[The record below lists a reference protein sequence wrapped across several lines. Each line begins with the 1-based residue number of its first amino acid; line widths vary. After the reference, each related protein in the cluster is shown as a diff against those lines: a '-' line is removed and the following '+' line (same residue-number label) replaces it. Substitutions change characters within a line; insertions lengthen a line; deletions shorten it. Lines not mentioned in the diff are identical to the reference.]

1 MSPVLLAAAGFR
13 AADAILI
20 VVIALLLAGSGVLAM
35 AETSLVRMNR
45 IKAKSLVDERKR
57 GARQLARLVENPAN
71 FLNPILL
78 LVLICQLVS
87 ATLVGIV
94 ASDLFGGLGVLLGI
108 VFEIVVIFVFF
119 EAVPKN
125 WAVQHSERAALLSAP
140 IVSTLIRFPPIR
152 WLSSILIGLANRI
165 IGASDDQEGMHH
177 SYITDSEL
185 KAMAD
190 VAHEENV
197 IERDERSFI
206 HSIIDFGDTVAR
218 EVMTPRPD
226 MVTVEADV
234 TVRDALERALA
245 AGYSRIPVE
254 GEGIDDI
261 IGIAYTKDLVRAER
275 MGRPDRPVREVMRPA
290 KFIPESKEVSD
301 LLREMQEEK
310 FHMAI
315 VVDEYGGTAGL
326 ITLED
331 LLEEL
336 VGDIVDEFDVE
347 EPTVERCE
355 DGSVVVSA
363 GYSVD
368 DAEELLG
375 AELPHGTWDTVGGLM
390 LDLMGRVPQ
399 AGDSVEADG
408 FRLTAVDVRGR
419 RIGRVRIE
427 PTGARRPPTPR
438 PTPAA
443 PAATA
448 RAASRTTGAEP
459 VRSGFVAVVGR
470 PNVGKST
477 LVNTMVGT
485 KVAITSSRPNT
496 TRHRILG
503 VLHDDDADAQVVF
516 VDTPGI
522 HRPKSALG
530 SRLND
535 TATDALSDVDVVMA
549 LVDATAAV
557 GPGDRTVLERAV
569 RQVQRSGGGAEHG
582 AGARTGHRRSSR

>member
-1 MSPVLLAAAGFR
+1 MTMATVLAASGFQGQ
-13 AADAILI
+13 DIILI
-20 VVIALLLAGSGVLAM
+20 VVIVVLLAGSGVLAM

-45 IKAKSLVDERKR
+45 IKAKSLVDEHKR

-71 FLNPILL
+71 FLNPVLL

-94 ASDLFGGLGVLLGI
+94 ASNLFGGLGVLFGI

-125 WAVQHSERAALLSAP
+125 WAVQNSERAALLSAP
-140 IVSTLIRFPPIR
+140 IVSALIRFPPIH
-152 WLSSILIGLANRI
+152 WISSLLIGLANRI
-165 IGASDDQEGMHH
+165 IGAAGEDNGGMHH

-226 MVTVEADV
+226 MVTVESDV
-234 TVRDALERALA
+234 TVRDALESALA

-261 IGIAYTKDLVRAER
+261 VGIAYTKDLVRAER
-275 MGRPDRPVREVMRPA
+275 VGKATQMVRESVRPA
-290 KFIPESKEVSD
+290 KFIPESKEVAV
-301 LLREMQEEK
+301 LLREMQEQK

-347 EPTVERCE
+347 EPTVERCD
-355 DGSVVVSA
+355 DGSVLVSA
-363 GYSVD
+363 LYSVD
-368 DAEELLG
+368 DADELLG
-375 AELPHGTWDTVGGLM
+375 ADLPRGTWDTVGGLM
-390 LDLMGRVPQ
+390 LDLVGRVPD
-399 AGDSVEADG
+399 AGDFVEVDG
-408 FRLTAVDVRGR
+408 FRLTALDVRGR

-427 PTGARRPPTPR
+427 ATGPP
-438 PTPAA
+438 
-443 PAATA
+443 ATERHA
-448 RAASRTTGAEP
+448 GAE
-459 VRSGFVAVVGR
+459 G
-470 PNVGKST
+470 
-477 LVNTMVGT
+477 
-485 KVAITSSRPNT
+485 
-496 TRHRILG
+496 
-503 VLHDDDADAQVVF
+503 
-516 VDTPGI
+516 
-522 HRPKSALG
+522 
-530 SRLND
+530 
-535 TATDALSDVDVVMA
+535 
-549 LVDATAAV
+549 
-557 GPGDRTVLERAV
+557 ERA
-569 RQVQRSGGGAEHG
+569 GGANHNG
-582 AGARTGHRRSSR
+582 N

>member
-1 MSPVLLAAAGFR
+1 VSVATLLAASGFHTV
-13 AADAILI
+13 DGIL
-20 VVIALLLAGSGVLAM
+20 VVIIVILLAGSGVLAM

-45 IKAKSLVDERKR
+45 IKAKSLVDEKKR
-57 GARQLARLVENPAN
+57 GARQLARLVEDPAN

-94 ASDLFGGLGVLLGI
+94 AEHLFGGLGVLLGI

-125 WAVQHSERAALLSAP
+125 WAVRHADRAALLSAP
-140 IVSTLIRFPPIR
+140 IVSTLVRFPPIR
-152 WLSSILIGLANRI
+152 WLSAVLIGLANLI
-165 IGASDDQEGMHH
+165 IGGDGDDQEGGHH

-197 IERDERSFI
+197 IEHDERTFI

-234 TVRDALERALA
+234 TVRDALEAALA
-245 AGYSRIPVE
+245 AGFSRIPVE
-254 GEGIDDI
+254 ADGIDDI
-261 IGIAYTKDLVRAER
+261 IGIAYTKDLVRDER
-275 MGRPDRPVREVMRPA
+275 VGKAGQPVRDVMRAA

-310 FHMAI
+310 FHMAV

-347 EPTVERCE
+347 EPTVELNP
-355 DGSVVVSA
+355 DGSVLVSA
-363 GYSVD
+363 AYSVD
-368 DAEELLG
+368 DADDLLG
-375 AELPHGTWDTVGGLM
+375 ADLPHGTWDTVGGLM
-390 LDLMGRVPQ
+390 LDLAGRVPDP
-399 AGDSVEADG
+399 GDSVEVDG

-427 PTGARRPPTPR
+427 RTGAL
-438 PTPAA
+438 AD
-443 PAATA
+443 
-448 RAASRTTGAEP
+448 AEP
-459 VRSGFVAVVGR
+459 DGDGGR
-470 PNVGKST
+470 
-477 LVNTMVGT
+477 
-485 KVAITSSRPNT
+485 A
-496 TRHRILG
+496 
-503 VLHDDDADAQVVF
+503 
-516 VDTPGI
+516 
-522 HRPKSALG
+522 
-530 SRLND
+530 
-535 TATDALSDVDVVMA
+535 
-549 LVDATAAV
+549 
-557 GPGDRTVLERAV
+557 
-569 RQVQRSGGGAEHG
+569 G
-582 AGARTGHRRSSR
+582 AGNPSSNGS

>member
-1 MSPVLLAAAGFR
+1 LLAASGFHGQ
-13 AADAILI
+13 DGILI
-20 VVIALLLAGSGVLAM
+20 VVIVVLLAGSGVLAM

-45 IKAKSLVDERKR
+45 IKAKSLVDEHKR
-57 GARQLARLVENPAN
+57 GARQLARLVDNPAN

-94 ASDLFGGLGVLLGI
+94 AEHLFGGLGVLFGI

-125 WAVQHSERAALLSAP
+125 WAVQNSERAALLSAP
-140 IVSTLIRFPPIR
+140 IVSALIRFPPIR
-152 WLSSILIGLANRI
+152 WISALLIGLANRI
-165 IGASDDQEGMHH
+165 IGATGDDRESMRH

-226 MVTVEADV
+226 MVTVESDV
-234 TVRDALERALA
+234 TVRDALESALA

-275 MGRPDRPVREVMRPA
+275 VGKATQIVRDSVRPA
-290 KFIPESKEVSD
+290 NFIPESKEVSD
-301 LLREMQEEK
+301 LLREMQEKK

-336 VGDIVDEFDVE
+336 VGDIIDEFDVE

-355 DGSVVVSA
+355 DGSVLVSA
-363 GYSVD
+363 LYSVD
-368 DAEELLG
+368 DADELLG
-375 AELPHGTWDTVGGLM
+375 ADLPHGTWDTVGGLM
-390 LDLMGRVPQ
+390 LDLVGRVPD
-399 AGDSVEADG
+399 AGDSVEVDG

-427 PTGARRPPTPR
+427 ATGA
-438 PTPAA
+438 PA
-443 PAATA
+443 
-448 RAASRTTGAEP
+448 TG
-459 VRSGFVAVVGR
+459 
-470 PNVGKST
+470 
-477 LVNTMVGT
+477 
-485 KVAITSSRPNT
+485 
-496 TRHRILG
+496 
-503 VLHDDDADAQVVF
+503 
-516 VDTPGI
+516 
-522 HRPKSALG
+522 
-530 SRLND
+530 
-535 TATDALSDVDVVMA
+535 
-549 LVDATAAV
+549 
-557 GPGDRTVLERAV
+557 GDRGADGERPGSA
-569 RQVQRSGGGAEHG
+569 SHNGN
-582 AGARTGHRRSSR
+582 

>member
-1 MSPVLLAAAGFR
+1 MGVPTLLAASGFHAED
-13 AADAILI
+13 AALI
-20 VVIALLLAGSGVLAM
+20 VVIIVLLAGSGVLAM
-35 AETSLVRMNR
+35 AETSLVRMTR
-45 IKAKSLVDERKR
+45 IKAKSLVDEKKR

-94 ASDLFGGLGVLLGI
+94 AEHLFGGLGVLLGI

-125 WAVQHSERAALLSAP
+125 WAVQHADRAALLSAP
-140 IVSTLIRFPPIR
+140 IVSTLIRIPPIR
-152 WLSSILIGLANRI
+152 WLSALLIGLANRI
-165 IGASDDQEGMHH
+165 IGVAGDDQESMPH

-197 IERDERSFI
+197 IENEERTFI

-234 TVRDALERALA
+234 TVRDALEAALG

-254 GEGIDDI
+254 ADGIDDI
-261 IGIAYTKDLVRAER
+261 IGIAYAKDLVRAER
-275 MGRPDRPVREVMRPA
+275 VGKAAQKVRDSMRPA
-290 KFIPESKEVSD
+290 KFIPESKEVSE

-315 VVDEYGGTAGL
+315 VVDEYGGTAGV

-347 EPTVERCE
+347 QPPVERCD

-363 GYSVD
+363 VYSVD
-368 DAEELLG
+368 DADELLG

-390 LDLMGRVPQ
+390 LDLVGRVPDP
-399 AGDSVEADG
+399 GDSVEVDG

-427 PTGARRPPTPR
+427 ATGAPRNDGRDDEDGGPTGTNGRNG
-438 PTPAA
+438 AA
-443 PAATA
+443 P
-448 RAASRTTGAEP
+448 
-459 VRSGFVAVVGR
+459 
-470 PNVGKST
+470 
-477 LVNTMVGT
+477 
-485 KVAITSSRPNT
+485 
-496 TRHRILG
+496 
-503 VLHDDDADAQVVF
+503 D
-516 VDTPGI
+516 
-522 HRPKSALG
+522 G
-530 SRLND
+530 S
-535 TATDALSDVDVVMA
+535 
-549 LVDATAAV
+549 
-557 GPGDRTVLERAV
+557 
-569 RQVQRSGGGAEHG
+569 
-582 AGARTGHRRSSR
+582 